1 MKVESEHL
9 VILAI
14 ICYIAFLSHPPPTF
28 VTMVLDHPVGQLLV
42 LVGVVYAYMKKP
54 LVGLFLGI
62 AYIVSSYP
70 TLEYMDESKASKDKD
85 TKEKEQPK
93 SGAPKVDMAQIGKL
107 AQMLGKGSKLPMQK
121 GKDVTE
127 KPPETQSVKP
137 HVDPKVTEKF
147 TSF

>member
-9 VILAI
+9 LLLAI
-14 ICYIAFLSHPPPTF
+14 IVYIAFFSHPPPQF
-28 VTMVLDHPVGQLLV
+28 ISQLLDNPVGQLVV
-42 LVGVVYAYMKKP
+42 LVGILYAFMKKP

-62 AYIVSSYP
+62 AYLVSYS
-70 TLEYMDESKASKDKD
+70 TEYLDPKEQ
-85 TKEKEQPK
+85 KEKEKPQPS
-93 SGAPKVDMAQIGKL
+93 SGAPKVDMAQVGKL
-107 AQMLGKGSKLPMQK
+107 AQMLGKGSKLPTQK

-127 KPPETQSVKP
+127 KPAETQPVKP